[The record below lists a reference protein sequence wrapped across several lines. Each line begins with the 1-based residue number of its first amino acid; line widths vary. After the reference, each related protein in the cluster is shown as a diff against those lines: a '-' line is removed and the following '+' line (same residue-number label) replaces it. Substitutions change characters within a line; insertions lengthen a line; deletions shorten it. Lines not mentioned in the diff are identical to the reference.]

1 MTPGITIVPGDVPAT
16 DSGTARPPRA
26 KRRSPAEIPFSFA
39 TEALVARLV
48 AERAE
53 PDWLRDERLAAATSF
68 AALPTETNQL
78 YTPYVDLRGA
88 VLDDARPYIE
98 TASRPDAGAA
108 ALILRSLMRSI
119 VDGADARIVSEIVDR
134 LQPSDMF
141 RVEYMMILEAV
152 QALRKREATL
162 SLKAIKDELLP
173 QDPAGFALITLESV
187 VEKRDE
193 GPDDPSAIA
202 DLVDLL
208 ITFRSGTV

>member
-1 MTPGITIVPGDVPAT
+1 MSNKLT
-16 DSGTARPPRA
+16 
-26 KRRSPAEIPFSFA
+26 
-39 TEALVARLV
+39 
-48 AERAE
+48 
-53 PDWLRDERLAAATSF
+53 
-68 AALPTETNQL
+68 
-78 YTPYVDLRGA
+78 
-88 VLDDARPYIE
+88 
-98 TASRPDAGAA
+98 DAGAA

-141 RVEYMMILEAV
+141 RVEYMMILETV

-202 DLVDLL
+202 DIVDFL